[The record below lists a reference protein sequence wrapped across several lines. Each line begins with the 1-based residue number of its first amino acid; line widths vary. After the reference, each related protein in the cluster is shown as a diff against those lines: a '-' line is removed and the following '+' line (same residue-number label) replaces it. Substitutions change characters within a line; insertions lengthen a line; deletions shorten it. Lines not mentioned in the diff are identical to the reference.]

1 MTSRFFGLPHDFD
14 IDFNVGNIK
23 SYTHIYKKKKENNM
37 FDEEGR
43 KIDLGQQIGM
53 NLTQMSVTD
62 LKIYTDNLNAEIK
75 RVESEVKGKEAS
87 TAAADAFFK

>member
-1 MTSRFFGLPHDFD
+1 
-14 IDFNVGNIK
+14 
-23 SYTHIYKKKKENNM
+23 
-37 FDEEGR
+37 
-43 KIDLGQQIGM
+43 QQIGM